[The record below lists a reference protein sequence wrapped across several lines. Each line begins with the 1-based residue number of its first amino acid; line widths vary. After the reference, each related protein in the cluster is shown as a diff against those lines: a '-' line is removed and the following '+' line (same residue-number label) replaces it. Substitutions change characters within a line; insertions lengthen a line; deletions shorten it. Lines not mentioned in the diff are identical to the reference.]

1 MGNYFSIIIGIIYLI
16 GVFIIPKWRQKKVN
30 QDWKFFELLWFSI
43 CFIIYVIFL
52 EVQLHTYYFLIP
64 SSFLLIFLFSYFKEK
79 RRLAN
84 GLLFNLFLIVG
95 MTYLGSLL
103 VRTMNPLLIVLA
115 GITGVFLLLLLLI
128 GLYALL
134 VFLYWNAIVV
144 MRKEG
149 HSLANLLT
157 LLLAI
162 GLTVFLIFNYYS
174 DKVLPQWASLL
185 FGILPLSMFYFS
197 IVFYNFLTIS
207 IIYQFNQPKYNKD
220 FIIVLGSGLIDGKTV
235 PPLLGKRIEKAIQF
249 YKAQSN
255 ATLNPP
261 KILMSGGKGDD
272 EHIAESL
279 AMKNYALE
287 KGIPE
292 EDILVETNSKNTLE
306 NMKFSKE
313 IMEQDFGGTDFRAL
327 FTTNNFHLFR
337 AGLFAKM
344 ANLKA
349 DGIGA
354 RTAFYFLPNAF
365 LREFIAIVMMHKR
378 RHLIV
383 CGLIAVMMILFALAE
398 FFLVTS
404 R

>member
-1 MGNYFSIIIGIIYLI
+1 MGNYFSIIIGLIYLI
-16 GVFIIPKWRQKKVN
+16 GVFTIPKWRKKKVN
-30 QDWKFFELLWFSI
+30 QDWKFFEVLWFSV
-43 CFIIYVIFL
+43 CFIVYVIYL

-64 SSFLLIFLFSYFKEK
+64 SSFLLIFLFYYFKEK
-79 RRLAN
+79 RRLIN

-95 MTYLGSLL
+95 MTYLGFLF
-103 VRTMNPLLIVLA
+103 VRTTNPLLGILA
-115 GITGVFLLLLLLI
+115 WITVIFLLILFLI
-128 GLYALL
+128 GFYAL
-134 VFLYWNAIVV
+134 VAFLYWNAIVV

-162 GLTVFLIFNYYS
+162 GLTAFLIFNHYS
-174 DKVLPQWASLL
+174 ARILPSWASLL
-185 FGILPLSMFYFS
+185 FGILPLTLFYFFM
-197 IVFYNFLTIS
+197 VFYNFLTIS
-207 IIYQFNQPKYNKD
+207 VIYQFNQPKYNQD
-220 FIIVLGSGLIDGKTV
+220 FIVVLGSGLIDGKTV
-235 PPLLGKRIEKAIQF
+235 PPLLGNRIEKAIQF
-249 YKAQSN
+249 YKAQSK
-255 ATLNPP
+255 ATLLPP

-272 EHIAESL
+272 EHIAESI

-313 IMEQDFGGTDFRAL
+313 IMEAAFGGTDFHAI

-337 AGLFAKM
+337 AGLFAQM

-354 RTAFYFLPNAF
+354 KTAFYFLPNAF
-365 LREFIAIVMMHKR
+365 LREFVAIVMMHKR
-378 RHLIV
+378 RHLIF
-383 CGLIAVMMILFALAE
+383 CGLIAVMMILFALSE
-398 FFLVTS
+398 FFLVTQH
-404 R
+404 

>member
-1 MGNYFSIIIGIIYLI
+1 
-16 GVFIIPKWRQKKVN
+16 
-30 QDWKFFELLWFSI
+30 
-43 CFIIYVIFL
+43 
-52 EVQLHTYYFLIP
+52 
-64 SSFLLIFLFSYFKEK
+64 
-79 RRLAN
+79 
-84 GLLFNLFLIVG
+84 
-95 MTYLGSLL
+95 
-103 VRTMNPLLIVLA
+103 MNPLLIVLA
-115 GITGVFLLLLLLI
+115 GITGIVLLLLLLI

-134 VFLYWNAIVV
+134 AFLYWNAIVV
-144 MRKEG
+144 LRKEG

-162 GLTVFLIFNYYS
+162 GLTAFLIFNYYS
-174 DKVLPQWASLL
+174 ARILPQWASLL
-185 FGILPLSMFYFS
+185 FGILPFIMFYFS

-207 IIYQFNQPKYNKD
+207 IIYQFNQPKYTQD
-220 FIIVLGSGLIDGKTV
+220 YIIVLGSGLIDGKTV
-235 PPLLGKRIEKAIQF
+235 PPLLGKRIEKAMQF
-249 YKAQSN
+249 YKAQSD

-272 EHIAESL
+272 EHIAESI
-279 AMKNYALE
+279 AMKQYAIG

-292 EDILVETNSKNTLE
+292 EAILVETNSKNTLE
-306 NMKFSKE
+306 NMRFSKE
-313 IMEQDFGGTDFRAL
+313 IMEQDFGGTDFRAI

-344 ANLKA
+344 ANLNA

-378 RHLIV
+378 RHLIM
-383 CGLIAVMMILFALAE
+383 CSLIALMMILLALAE
-398 FFLVTS
+398 FFLVTH

>member
-115 GITGVFLLLLLLI
+115 GITSVFLLLLLLI